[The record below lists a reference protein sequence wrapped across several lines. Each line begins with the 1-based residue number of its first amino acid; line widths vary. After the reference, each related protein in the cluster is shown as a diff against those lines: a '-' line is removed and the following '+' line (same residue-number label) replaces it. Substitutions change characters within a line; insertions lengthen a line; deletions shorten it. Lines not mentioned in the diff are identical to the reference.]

1 MEQNLCKFV
10 ISNHHKMTKKI
21 SFLFTLLFLTTIA
34 VAQKKEK
41 IKGSKI
47 VTVSIKEIPSFENIE
62 INDNFEVFLVKSDKP
77 SLEIEAD
84 DNLHEIINYEVAGGT
99 LRVSS
104 LREAIGVKKFA
115 LRINYTSELKLIT
128 AKNESSVHALADLE
142 LENITIKNYDNS
154 RAFLNVKANYFAL
167 VLNDKAEAEINV
179 KADNTS
185 LELSKNAEL
194 KALVTSPELK
204 LDMYQKSQAEIEGNV
219 NNAKMRLDNYA
230 VLTAKKLV
238 IATLELSTESY
249 AKSFI
254 NVTNTLNLAASG
266 KTETELLGES
276 KIQITKFLNNATLYK
291 KEK

>member
-1 MEQNLCKFV
+1 
-10 ISNHHKMTKKI
+10 MTKKI
-21 SFLFTLLFLTTIA
+21 SFLFALLFLTTVS

-47 VTVSIKEIPSFENIE
+47 VTVSVKEIPAFENIE
-62 INDNFEVFLVKSDKP
+62 INDNFEVFLVKADKT

-84 DNLHEIINYEVAGGT
+84 DNLHEIINYEVVAGT

-104 LREAIGVKKFA
+104 LREATGAKKFA
-115 LRINYTSELKLIT
+115 LRINYTSDLKLIT

-142 LENITIKNYDNS
+142 LENITVKNYDNS

-179 KADNTS
+179 KAENTS

-204 LDMYQKSQAEIEGNV
+204 LDMYQKSQATIEGNC
-219 NNAKMRLDNYA
+219 NNAKLRLDNSS
-230 VLTAKKLV
+230 LLIAKKLV
-238 IATLELSTESY
+238 IATLDLTMEGY
-249 AKSFI
+249 AKCYV
-254 NVTNTLNLAASG
+254 NVTTNLTLSASG
-266 KTETELLGES
+266 KTEVELFGES
-276 KIQITKFLNNATLYK
+276 KIQINKFINNATLSK

>member
-1 MEQNLCKFV
+1 MEQILCMFV

-21 SFLFTLLFLTTIA
+21 SLLFAFLFLTTIS

-47 VTVSIKEIPSFENIE
+47 VTVSVKEIPSFENIE

-84 DNLHEIINYEVAGGT
+84 DNLHEVINYEVAGGT

-104 LREAIGVKKFA
+104 LREASGFKKFA

-128 AKNESSVHALADLE
+128 AKNESSIKALADLE
-142 LENITIKNYDNS
+142 LENITIKNYDYS
-154 RAFLNVKANYFAL
+154 KSFLNVKANYFAL
-167 VLNDKAEAEINV
+167 VLNDKSEAEINA

-185 LELSKNAEL
+185 IELSKNAEI
-194 KALVTSPELK
+194 KALITSPELK

-219 NNAKMRLDNYA
+219 NNAKMRLDNYIS
-230 VLTAKKLV
+230 LTAKKLV
-238 IATLELSTESY
+238 IGSLDVVSESY
-249 AKSFI
+249 SKCSV
-254 NVTNTLNLAASG
+254 NVTNALTLSASG
-266 KTETELLGES
+266 KSEIELYGEP
-276 KIQITKFLNNATLYK
+276 KITINKFTNNTTLYK

>member
-1 MEQNLCKFV
+1 
-10 ISNHHKMTKKI
+10 MTKKI

-179 KADNTS
+179 KAENTS

-204 LDMYQKSQAEIEGNV
+204 LDMYQKSQATIEGNV

-266 KTETELLGES
+266 KTDTELLGES

>member
-1 MEQNLCKFV
+1 
-10 ISNHHKMTKKI
+10 MTKKI
-21 SFLFTLLFLTTIA
+21 SLLFTFLFLTTIS

-47 VTVSIKEIPSFENIE
+47 VTVSVKEIPSFENIE

-84 DNLHEIINYEVAGGT
+84 DNLHEVINYEVAGGT

-104 LREAIGVKKFA
+104 LREASGFKKFA

-128 AKNESSVHALADLE
+128 AKNESSIKALADLE
-142 LENITIKNYDNS
+142 LENITIKNYDYS
-154 RAFLNVKANYFAL
+154 KSFLNVKANYFAL
-167 VLNDKAEAEINV
+167 VLNDKSEAEINA

-185 LELSKNAEL
+185 IELSKNAEL
-194 KALVTSPELK
+194 KALITSPELK

>member
-1 MEQNLCKFV
+1 
-10 ISNHHKMTKKI
+10 MTKKI

>member
-1 MEQNLCKFV
+1 MEQILCMFV

-21 SFLFTLLFLTTIA
+21 SLLFAFLFLTTVS

-47 VTVSIKEIPSFENIE
+47 VTVSVKEIPAFENIE
-62 INDNFEVFLVKSDKP
+62 INDNFEVFLVKADKS

-84 DNLHEIINYEVAGGT
+84 DNLHEIINFEVVAGT

-104 LREAIGVKKFA
+104 LREASSFKKFA
-115 LRINYTSELKLIT
+115 LRINYTSDLKLIT
-128 AKNESSVHALADLE
+128 AKSESSIHALADLE

-167 VLNDKAEAEINV
+167 VLNDKSEAEINV
-179 KADNTS
+179 KAENTS
-185 LELSKNAEL
+185 LELSKSAEL

-204 LDMYQKSQAEIEGNV
+204 LDMYQKSQATIEGNC
-219 NNAKMRLDNYA
+219 NNAKLRLDNSA
-230 VLTAKKLV
+230 SLTAKKLV
-238 IATLELSTESY
+238 IASLDVTSEGYSKCSV
-249 AKSFI
+249 
-254 NVTNTLNLAASG
+254 NVTSAISLAASG
-266 KTETELLGES
+266 KSEIELLGEP
-276 KIQITKFLNNATLYK
+276 KIQINKFTNNATLYK

>member
-1 MEQNLCKFV
+1 
-10 ISNHHKMTKKI
+10 MTKKI

-47 VTVSIKEIPSFENIE
+47 VTVSVKEIPSFENIE

>member
-1 MEQNLCKFV
+1 MEQILCMFV

-21 SFLFTLLFLTTIA
+21 SLLFTFLFLTTIS

-47 VTVSIKEIPSFENIE
+47 VTVSVKEIPSFENIE

-84 DNLHEIINYEVAGGT
+84 DNLHEVINYEVAGGT

-104 LREAIGVKKFA
+104 LRDASGFKKFA

-128 AKNESSVHALADLE
+128 AKNESSIKALADLE
-142 LENITIKNYDNS
+142 LENITIKNYDYS
-154 RAFLNVKANYFAL
+154 KSFLNVKANYFAL
-167 VLNDKAEAEINV
+167 VLNDKSEAEINA

-185 LELSKNAEL
+185 IELSKNAEL
-194 KALVTSPELK
+194 KALITSPELK

-219 NNAKMRLDNYA
+219 NNAKLRLDNYIS
-230 VLTAKKLV
+230 LTAKKLV
-238 IATLELSTESY
+238 IGSLDVVSESY
-249 AKSFI
+249 SKCSV
-254 NVTNTLNLAASG
+254 NVTNALALSASG
-266 KTETELLGES
+266 KSEIELYGEP
-276 KIQITKFLNNATLYK
+276 KITINKFTNNTTLYK

>member
-1 MEQNLCKFV
+1 
-10 ISNHHKMTKKI
+10 MTKKI

-238 IATLELSTESY
+238 IATLDLSTESY

>member
-1 MEQNLCKFV
+1 MEQILCMFV

-21 SFLFTLLFLTTIA
+21 SLLFAFLFLTTIS

-47 VTVSIKEIPSFENIE
+47 VTVAVKEIPSFENIE

-84 DNLHEIINYEVAGGT
+84 DNLHEVINYEVAGGT

-104 LREAIGVKKFA
+104 LRDASGFKKFA

-128 AKNESSVHALADLE
+128 AKNESSIKALADLE
-142 LENITIKNYDNS
+142 LENITIKNYDYS
-154 RAFLNVKANYFAL
+154 KSFLNVKANYFAL
-167 VLNDKAEAEINV
+167 VLNDKSEAEINA

-185 LELSKNAEL
+185 IELSKNAEL
-194 KALVTSPELK
+194 KALITSPELK

-219 NNAKMRLDNYA
+219 NNAKLRLDNYIS
-230 VLTAKKLV
+230 LTAKKLV
-238 IATLELSTESY
+238 IGSLDVVSESY
-249 AKSFI
+249 SKCSV
-254 NVTNTLNLAASG
+254 NVTNALALSASG
-266 KTETELLGES
+266 KSEIELYGEP
-276 KIQITKFLNNATLYK
+276 KITINKFTNNTTLYK

>member
-1 MEQNLCKFV
+1 
-10 ISNHHKMTKKI
+10 MTKKI

-47 VTVSIKEIPSFENIE
+47 VTVSVKEIPSFENIE

-204 LDMYQKSQAEIEGNV
+204 LDMYQKSQATIEGNV

>member
-1 MEQNLCKFV
+1 
-10 ISNHHKMTKKI
+10 MTKKI

-266 KTETELLGES
+266 KTDTELLGES

>member
-1 MEQNLCKFV
+1 MFV

-21 SFLFTLLFLTTIA
+21 ALLFTFLFLTTIA